1 MTTKQSAT
9 VQPRSHT
16 PSPRR
21 EEAHAINARNVQ
33 FDWDGVPLQYVP
45 GEPLVTQI
53 WNFMHLVLPEGERAM
68 AGALADAL
76 PYIEDER
83 LREEAVGFIGQEAMH
98 ASSHEG
104 VRRHLIEQGLDVD
117 PMIDRI
123 NYLID
128 RILADHG
135 LSGRAKKAWLK
146 ERLGLFAA
154 LEHYTAI
161 IGQWLLDADA
171 LEDAG
176 MHPMM
181 MDLLR
186 WHGAEEVEHRSVVYD
201 VYQHVDGSYARRART
216 AILASGTLAALTAY
230 SVGYMMKHDPSPK
243 GKPWPVQFVSAAA
256 RGLIPTG
263 LHFLT
268 EIPVYLRPGFHPSSM
283 GSLDQALRYLAT
295 SPAANADGYQE

>member
-1 MTTKQSAT
+1 MTKKSAT
-9 VQPRSHT
+9 P
-16 PSPRR
+16 R

-33 FDWDGVPLQYVP
+33 FDWVGVPLQYVP
-45 GEPLVTQI
+45 GERLVTQV

-98 ASSHEG
+98 ATSHEG
-104 VRRHLIEQGLDVD
+104 VRKHLTEQGLDVE
-117 PMIDRI
+117 PMIVRM
-123 NYLID
+123 NFLID
-128 RILADHG
+128 KILADHG
-135 LSGRAKKAWLK
+135 LTGCAKKAWLK

-161 IGQWLLDADA
+161 IGQWLLDADE
-171 LEDAG
+171 LEQAG
-176 MHPMM
+176 IHPMM
-181 MDLLR
+181 LDLLR

-216 AILASGTLAALTAY
+216 AVLASGTLAILTAY
-230 SVGYMMKHDPSPK
+230 SITYLMNHDPSPNK
-243 GKPWPVQFVSAAA
+243 GKLWPLQFVSAAA
-256 RGLIPTG
+256 RGLIPSG

-295 SPAANADGYQE
+295 SPAANADAH